1 MARALMICLLAVI
14 CGLALSCTKTDK
26 KAAARI
32 GNTVVTVGM
41 VKDEYLGISPS
52 ARPDLKTIDEK
63 ESFAKDVVA
72 KEILKMEARSRAIDR
87 LPEVTQT
94 RASALSRRAY
104 QAFYEEEI
112 KAKVAVTEKEI
123 QDLFAKQQKS
133 YHLAWILVR
142 SKSLAEEISRRIRQ
156 GEDFG
161 ALAAAYSIDGSRSQN
176 GDIGMRMLGTLPP
189 PVEERILTM
198 SPGEVSEAIPYDSYG
213 VVVKLLE
220 IQPGEVKPL
229 EEVRGNLETVAR
241 AAGENSRQREIVAQ
255 LRKNYGLVLNAA
267 TVDMVAAKTA
277 ALHQSADAPAGTI
290 PEFSDEEMDRE
301 IATWKGGVW
310 KVRDYVQSLENM
322 RDYMR
327 PGHGVDRDGIESL
340 VGDFVTGQ
348 LWGLEIKDK
357 GYETRP
363 EVVKAADRATEEV
376 MITLVHDE
384 LVKDVK
390 LDEGKIRTF
399 YEENKAELVT
409 EPSVRIAVIVS
420 ADSAESKKI
429 YDQLGT
435 GAKFDALA
443 REKSID
449 QATAPN
455 GGELMRPLY
464 KQEIE
469 QFPDLE
475 EVVNN
480 LAVGGYSTPMPVP
493 AGLGP
498 AGFMVVKVL
507 EKIDTRP
514 LALEEIEEEM
524 GRRVLMLEQ
533 DKVFGDWL
541 KSKMDEYKV
550 EIFPDGLNAIDFE
563 RLKAQGA

>member
-1 MARALMICLLAVI
+1 MIYLVIGI
-14 CGLALSCTKTDK
+14 CGLGLACSKTDK
-26 KAAARI
+26 QAAARI
-32 GNTVVTVGM
+32 GNTVVTAGM
-41 VKDEYLGISPS
+41 IKDEYLGISPG

-63 ESFAKDVVA
+63 EAFAKDIVA
-72 KEILKMEARSRAIDR
+72 KEILKMEARTRGIDR
-87 LPEVTQT
+87 LPEVVQT
-94 RASALSRRAY
+94 RATALSRRAY

-112 KAKVAVTEKEI
+112 RAKVSVTDKQL
-123 QDLFAKQQKS
+123 QDVFAKQKNS

-142 SKSLAEEISRRIRQ
+142 SMPLANRIAARIRQ

-161 ALAAAYSIDGSRSQN
+161 KLAAAYSIDASRSQG

-189 PVEERILTM
+189 PVEEKVLAM
-198 SPGEVSEAIPYDSYG
+198 SPGDVSDGISYDSYG

-220 IQPGEVKPL
+220 VQPVEAGSF
-229 EEVRGNLETVAR
+229 EEARESLDAVAR
-241 AAGENSRQREIVAQ
+241 AMGENSRQREIVAELKRSYQ
-255 LRKNYGLVLNAA
+255 LAFNSAV
-267 TVDMVAAKTA
+267 VDMVVAKTKALFASPGA
-277 ALHQSADAPAGTI
+277 AVGAV
-290 PEFSDEEMDRE
+290 PEFSDEELDRE
-301 IATWKGGVW
+301 MATWKGGVF
-310 KVRDYVQSLENM
+310 KVRDYVQSMTNM

-327 PGHGVDRDGIESL
+327 PGEGVDADGILSL
-340 VGDFVTGQ
+340 VGDFITGQ
-348 LWGLEIKDK
+348 LWGLEIKAK

-363 EVVKAADRATEEV
+363 EVVKAGERAAEEV

-390 LDEGKIRTF
+390 LGEGTMEAF
-399 YEENKAELVT
+399 YEENKASLVT
-409 EPSVRIAVIVS
+409 EPSVRVAVIVS

-429 YDQLGT
+429 FDQLGA
-435 GAKFDALA
+435 GAQFDALA
-443 REKSID
+443 KEKSID

-469 QFPDLE
+469 QFPDFQ
-475 EVVNN
+475 EVLNN
-480 LAVGGYSTPMPVP
+480 LGEGSYSTPMPVP

-507 EKIDTRP
+507 EKIDARP
-514 LALEEIEEEM
+514 LALEEIKDELET
-524 GRRVLMLEQ
+524 RVLVLEQ
-533 DKVFGDWL
+533 DKAFGDWL

-550 EIFPDGLNAIDFE
+550 EIYPDGLNSIEFQ

>member
-1 MARALMICLLAVI
+1 MTRALMIYLVVAI
-14 CGLALSCTKTDK
+14 CGLALSCTKADK

-41 VKDEYLGISPS
+41 IKDEYLGISPS

-63 ESFAKDVVA
+63 EAFAKDIVA
-72 KEILKMEARSRAIDR
+72 KEILKMEARTRGIDR
-87 LPEVTQT
+87 LPEVIQM

-112 KAKVAVTEKEI
+112 RAKVSVTDKDL
-123 QDLFAKQQKS
+123 QDVFARQKNS

-142 SKSLAEEISRRIRQ
+142 SKRLAEDIAGRIRR

-161 ALAAAYSIDGSRSQN
+161 KLAATYSIDASRSQN

-198 SPGEVSEAIPYDSYG
+198 SPGDVSEAIPYDSYG

-220 IQPGEVKPL
+220 VQPGEGVSF
-229 EEVRGNLETVAR
+229 EEARENLEAVVR
-241 AAGENSRQREIVAQ
+241 AAGENDRQREIAAE
-255 LRKNYGLVLNAA
+255 LKRNYELAFNAGA
-267 TVDMVAAKTA
+267 IDMAVSKTG
-277 ALHQSADAPAGTI
+277 ALYQSPDAPLGQV
-290 PEFSDEEMDRE
+290 PEFSDEELDRE
-301 IATWKGGVW
+301 MATWKGGVW
-310 KVRDYVQSLENM
+310 KVRDYVQSLANL

-327 PGHGVDRDGIESL
+327 PGYGVDRDGVESL
-340 VGDFVTGQ
+340 VGDFITGQ
-348 LWGLEIKDK
+348 LWGLEMKDN

-363 EVVKAADRATEEV
+363 EVVKTADRAAEEA
-376 MITLVHDE
+376 MITQIHDE

-390 LDEGKIRTF
+390 LDEGKIKAF

-409 EPSVRIAVIVS
+409 EPAVRIAVIVS

-429 YDQLGT
+429 YDQLGA
-435 GAKFDALA
+435 GAKFETLA
-443 REKSID
+443 VEKSID
-449 QATAPN
+449 QATASK
-455 GGELMRPLY
+455 GGELMYPLS
-464 KQEIE
+464 KQEIQ
-469 QFPDLE
+469 QFPDLQ
-475 EVVNN
+475 EVLNN
-480 LAVGGYSTPMPVP
+480 LNAGAYSTPMPVP
-493 AGLGP
+493 AGLGT

-507 EKIDTRP
+507 EKIDARP
-514 LALEEIEEEM
+514 LALEEIQEEL

-550 EIFPDGLNAIDFE
+550 EIYPDGLNSIEFE
-563 RLKAQGA
+563 RLKGQGA